1 MKICLGLGDGLL
13 VPALLTIDVAAAP
26 EVSVP
31 QVFPCDGVF
40 IGRDNQDSTVVERI
54 RRVDAV
60 VWEGEESLLI
70 TVVRTWDQ
78 IGSDVVKAGLN
89 QIGKVEILHGH
100 SDLSRINR
108 EVVAESER
116 DLSGRV
122 TWTSERNFG

>member
-1 MKICLGLGDGLL
+1 LL
-13 VPALLTIDVAAAP
+13 APGRWSPHSDAADVDVTAAL
-26 EVSVP
+26 EVSVLR
-31 QVFPCDGVF
+31 VFLFDGVF
-40 IGRDNQDSTVVERI
+40 IGRENVDSMFVERI
-54 RRVDAV
+54 RRVNAV
-60 VWEGEESLLI
+60 GWEGEESLLI
-70 TVVRTWDQ
+70 TVVRSWVH
-78 IGSDVVKAGLN
+78 IGSDVVTAGLN